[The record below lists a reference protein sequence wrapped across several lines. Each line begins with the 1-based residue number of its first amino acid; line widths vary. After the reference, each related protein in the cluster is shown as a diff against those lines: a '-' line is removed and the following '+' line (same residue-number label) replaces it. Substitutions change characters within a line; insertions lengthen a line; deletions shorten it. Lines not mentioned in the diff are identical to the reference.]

1 MGKKFMVEQIPDD
14 IHKRF
19 KATCVLSGKT
29 MSQRI
34 IELMDAS
41 SRTVIVSEHD
51 EFDADNVLPVG
62 ATNDGR

>member
-51 EFDADNVLPVG
+51 EFDADS
-62 ATNDGR
+62 